1 MSGSGCR
8 DYRSSVG
15 RRAVLGA
22 GLGAGV
28 GIGMGGLSVAS
39 DGVIDLSSVDR
50 DTAVIQYWLNG
61 AASHYETY
69 DPKPDA
75 PLGIRS
81 PFHPIATNVP
91 GTFLCESLP
100 LHASLMDKV
109 TLIRSVH
116 HDNSDHQHGMHWCQ
130 TGHDA
135 KANGINPFKK
145 SSHASSGCLVSMVRG
160 SNHPGMPP
168 YVFMGYPLDN
178 QGPHRMYPHRGAYLP
193 ARFNPMEILIKRTG
207 DGKHPAQDKDFVVRS
222 LSPAGGLSRKN
233 FVQRREL
240 LAQFEKIRGE
250 ADPVATASWSAFH
263 DSAFDLVA
271 GEKTGSAFD
280 LEQEDE
286 ATRRRYGYH
295 RSGQSALLARRLVE
309 RGVTFV
315 TLIDPGVGLS
325 SSGWDFHKTLEAHT
339 KTASPPMDLAVT
351 TLINDL
357 HERGLDKKVL
367 VVVWGEFGRTP
378 KINKNGGRDHWADV
392 QSVMMAGGNY
402 RHGQVIGSSN
412 AKGEVPHERPLW
424 PYDVVATMYHHLGI
438 DPSFTPITGATRTR
452 PLLERGEVIRELL

>member
-1 MSGSGCR
+1 MSGSGCH
-8 DYRSSVG
+8 DYRSGIG
-15 RRAVLGA
+15 RRAF
-22 GLGAGV
+22 LGAGV
-28 GIGMGGLSVAS
+28 GGGLGIGSLGIAS
-39 DGVIDLSSVDR
+39 DGVIDLEDVPR

-61 AASHYETY
+61 AASHFETY

-91 GTFLCESLP
+91 GTFVCESLP
-100 LHASLMDKV
+100 LHARLMDKV

-160 SNHPGMPP
+160 PNHPGMPP

-207 DGKHPAQDKDFVVRS
+207 DGKLPAQDKDFVVRS
-222 LSPAGGLSRKN
+222 LAPTRGLSRKD

-240 LAQFEKIRGE
+240 LARFEQIRGE
-250 ADPVATASWSAFH
+250 TDPVATASWTAFH
-263 DSAFDLVA
+263 DSAFNLVA

-286 ATRRRYGYH
+286 TTRVGPTVGRTRSDVCDADRPRRGTLELGLGLPQDTRGSHQYRQPADGPRRDH
-295 RSGQSALLARRLVE
+295 PDQRPARA
-309 RGVTFV
+309 
-315 TLIDPGVGLS
+315 GVGQE
-325 SSGWDFHKTLEAHT
+325 G
-339 KTASPPMDLAVT
+339 
-351 TLINDL
+351 
-357 HERGLDKKVL
+357 
-367 VVVWGEFGRTP
+367 
-378 KINKNGGRDHWADV
+378 
-392 QSVMMAGGNY
+392 AGGCLG
-402 RHGQVIGSSN
+402 RIRSHSDHQQERRPRSLGQ
-412 AKGEVPHERPLW
+412 
-424 PYDVVATMYHHLGI
+424 
-438 DPSFTPITGATRTR
+438 RTKR
-452 PLLERGEVIRELL
+452 AAGRRELPTRAGDR